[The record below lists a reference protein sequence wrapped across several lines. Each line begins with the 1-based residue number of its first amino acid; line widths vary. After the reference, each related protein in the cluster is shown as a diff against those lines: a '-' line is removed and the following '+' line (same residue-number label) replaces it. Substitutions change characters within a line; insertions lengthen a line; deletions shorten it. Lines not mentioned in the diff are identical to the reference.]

1 MGTLNSVQERLD
13 YIIKHEAMDI
23 INRYRSLKLQYLFR
37 FFEDAGTFS
46 VDHFTD
52 NLLLSLM

>member
-13 YIIKHEAMDI
+13 YLIKHEAMEI
-23 INRYRSLKLQYLFR
+23 INRYRSLKLQYLIR
-37 FFEDAGTFS
+37 FLDDAGTFS

-52 NLLLSLM
+52 NLLLSLV